1 MVRRRF
7 RKIFKKIEDSFQ
19 LEWFICF
26 DTFDEFQLMIF
37 IYELA
42 KMYHYNY
49 IQADKVLVIAFCN
62 NLIAYVIYLSSQI
75 MLAQFCSFLIN

>member
-7 RKIFKKIEDSFQ
+7 RKIFKKIEYLFQ

-49 IQADKVLVIAFCN
+49 IQTNEVLIIAFRN
-62 NLIAYVIYLSSQI
+62 NLIAYVI
-75 MLAQFCSFLIN
+75 